1 MEIGLEEYLELL
13 LSLIVGVF
21 ILNFIFNYLFDANVS
36 YSLQNIINFFLKGV
50 TSNGGLL

>member
-13 LSLIVGVF
+13 LSLIAGIF
-21 ILNFIFNYLFDANVS
+21 ILNFIFNYLFNPNVT
-36 YSLQNIINFFLKGV
+36 YSLQNVIQFFINGV